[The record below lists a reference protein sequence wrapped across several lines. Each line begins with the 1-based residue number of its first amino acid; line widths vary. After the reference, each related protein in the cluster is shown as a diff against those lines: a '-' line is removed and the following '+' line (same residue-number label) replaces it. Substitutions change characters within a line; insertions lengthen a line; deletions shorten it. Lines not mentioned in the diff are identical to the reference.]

1 MTIVALPQSH
11 DCDCGQLQ
19 YTLYGAS
26 LEEHLEP
33 AAGSKCRGLGRPL
46 IRAYYIFGLL
56 AALVANV
63 LPDSVQGA
71 IKPFMP
77 KTAFL

>member
-1 MTIVALPQSH
+1 MAIVALPQTH

-33 AAGSKCRGLGRPL
+33 AAGSKCRGLGSPL
-46 IRAYYIFGLL
+46 IRAYYIFGL

-63 LPDSVQGA
+63 LPDSIQDA
-71 IKPFMP
+71 IKPFMAR
-77 KTAFL
+77 TVFL